1 MVISF
6 LNQILMGLK
15 IFQLKLKLLELK
27 MNFLLSLS
35 SPFLALVLKTC
46 ELLQGRNWIEKID
59 LERAWDSSEVP

>member
-35 SPFLALVLKTC
+35 SPFLALVLKTR